1 VQHERQQ
8 QPLERGIDMSRKVWV
23 VCLLGAS
30 LFALPALAQEVDTK
44 PTLIQFKLKEID
56 GTPTLQVGPRGAGVC
71 KKAHAEKCPSAF
83 KLRWLGR
90 KDFGAEKLRIQFD
103 DAAMAKACLGGDVI
117 ELSEAKGD
125 KTVLISLVE
134 GCTFSGEKTTLFF
147 TVTCIDA
154 AGEVCAGVAPV
165 DPGVIIESGGP

>member
-1 VQHERQQ
+1 
-8 QPLERGIDMSRKVWV
+8 MSRKVWI

-30 LFALPALAQEVDTK
+30 LFTLPALAQEVDTK

-71 KKAHAEKCPSAF
+71 KKAHAEKCPNSF
-83 KLRWLGR
+83 ELRWLGR

-103 DAAMAKACLGGDVI
+103 DAATAKSCFGSDVI
-117 ELSEAKGD
+117 ELIEAKGN
-125 KTVLISLVE
+125 KTVVIKLDDS
-134 GCTFSGEKTTLFF
+134 CTFSGEKTTLFF
-147 TVTCIDA
+147 TVSCINA
-154 AGEVCAGVAPV
+154 AGDVCANVAPV